1 MNYSS
6 RAQHQTLTDKRIYS
20 SRRAGGFIG
29 SSGPANYSTL
39 SREEIAP
46 CSCIV
51 AVPVLLCEYQGV
63 LLFLP
68 MSTELRRRERW
79 RSWSAL
85 NALLRSTSHKPQ
97 DAPHVSSGCRSKDQQ
112 SWWNSQARTDADSEQ
127 TRHRRRAAA
136 KATNNTHRHGSH
148 TMSTQVREGEERR
161 VRAP

>member
-1 MNYSS
+1 MKPGSASNSDGQ
-6 RAQHQTLTDKRIYS
+6 ANLFKRL
-20 SRRAGGFIG
+20 RAGGFIG

-46 CSCIV
+46 WLACIV

-127 TRHRRRAAA
+127 TRHRRRADR
-136 KATNNTHRHGSH
+136 KSTRLNSSH
-148 TMSTQVREGEERR
+148 T
-161 VRAP
+161 